1 MGSGLKLSE
10 FDFDLPPERIAQAP
24 VSPRDAAKLLHVG
37 EALRDASVRDLPA
50 ILRKGDVLVFN
61 DTRVLKARLTGKR
74 GEARIETTLHKM
86 EGPDLWRAFAKGA
99 KRLKLGDRI
108 DYAPGFSAVVE
119 AKDEDV
125 SLRFSLAG
133 PALMG
138 ALDRHGAMPLPP
150 YIKRATPDAEDET
163 NYQTV
168 FAAKDGAVAASTA
181 GLHFTPE
188 LLAAIDAAGIE
199 RVAITLHIGA
209 GTFLPVKTENVEDH
223 PMHAEWGEI
232 SAATAARIETARAQ
246 GRRIVALGT
255 TALRLL
261 ETVAQTDGRVREWA
275 GETRLF
281 CLPGFRFRVVD
292 ALFTNFH
299 LPKSTLFM
307 LVCAFASAD
316 RMKNAYAHAI
326 ASGYRFFSYGD
337 ASLIERTK

>member
-1 MGSGLKLSE
+1 MKLSE
-10 FDFDLPPERIAQAP
+10 FDFDLPQDRIAQAP
-24 VSPRDAAKLLHVG
+24 VFPRDAARLLCVG
-37 EALRDASVRDLPA
+37 ETLRDATVRDLPS
-50 ILRKGDVLVFN
+50 ILWPGDVLVYN
-61 DTRVLKARLTGKR
+61 DTRVLKARLTGRR
-74 GEARIETTLHKM
+74 GTAKIETTLHKM

-108 DYAPGFSAVVE
+108 DYAPGFSATVE

-125 SLRFSLAG
+125 LLRFSASG
-133 PALMG
+133 PALME
-138 ALDRHGAMPLPP
+138 ALDKHGAMPLPP
-150 YIKRATPDAEDET
+150 YIKRASPDAADER

-181 GLHFTPE
+181 GLHFTPD
-188 LLAAIDAAGIE
+188 LLARIDAAGVE
-199 RVAITLHIGA
+199 RIALTLHIGA

-232 SAATAARIETARAQ
+232 SADTAAKIERARSQ

-261 ETVAQTDGRVREWA
+261 ETVAQEDGRVRAWA

-307 LVCAFASAD
+307 LVCAFAGTA

-337 ASLIERTK
+337 ASLIERQG

>member
-10 FDFDLPPERIAQAP
+10 FDFDLPPEHIAQAP
-24 VSPRDAAKLLHVG
+24 VSPRDAAKLLLVSG
-37 EALRDASVRDLPA
+37 GLRDAFVRDLPA

-74 GEARIETTLHKM
+74 GEARVETTLHKM

-119 AKDEDV
+119 AKDDDV
-125 SLRFSLAG
+125 LLRFSLAG
-133 PALMG
+133 PTLMR

-150 YIKRATPDAEDET
+150 YIKRTAPDAEDET

-188 LLAAIDAAGIE
+188 LLAAIDASGIE

-232 SAATAARIETARAQ
+232 SAATAAKIEAARAE

-307 LVCAFASAD
+307 LVCAFAGAD

>member
-10 FDFDLPPERIAQAP
+10 FDFDLPQDRIAQAP
-24 VSPRDAAKLLHVG
+24 VSPRDAAKLLRVG
-37 EALRDASVRDLPA
+37 EKLRDVSVRDLPD
-50 ILRKGDVLVFN
+50 ILRESDVLVFN

-74 GEARIETTLHKM
+74 GDAKIETTLHKM
-86 EGPDLWRAFAKGA
+86 EGPDLWRAFVKGA

-108 DYAPGFSAVVE
+108 DYAPGFSAIVE
-119 AKDEDV
+119 GKDEDV
-125 SLRFSLAG
+125 LLRFSVAG
-133 PALMG
+133 PALMQ

-150 YIKRATPDAEDET
+150 YIKRASPDAADERD
-163 NYQTV
+163 YQTV

-188 LLAAIDAAGIE
+188 LLARIDAAGIE
-199 RVAITLHIGA
+199 RAAITLHIGA
-209 GTFLPVKTENVEDH
+209 GTFLPVKTETVEDH

-232 SAATAARIETARAQ
+232 SAETAATIEKARAG

-261 ETVAQTDGRVREWA
+261 ETVAQADGCVRAWA
-275 GETRLF
+275 GETRLY

-299 LPKSTLFM
+299 LPRSTLFM
-307 LVCAFASAD
+307 LVCAFAGTP

-337 ASLIERTK
+337 ASLIERTG

>member
-10 FDFDLPPERIAQAP
+10 FDFDLPPEHIAQAP
-24 VSPRDAAKLLHVG
+24 VSPRDAAKLLLVSG
-37 EALRDASVRDLPA
+37 GLRDAFVRDLPA

-74 GEARIETTLHKM
+74 GEARVETTLHKM

-119 AKDEDV
+119 AKDDDV
-125 SLRFSLAG
+125 LLRFSLAG
-133 PALMG
+133 PTLMR

-150 YIKRATPDAEDET
+150 YIKRTAPDAEDET

-188 LLAAIDAAGIE
+188 LLAAIDASGIE

-232 SAATAARIETARAQ
+232 SAATAAKIEAARAE

-261 ETVAQTDGRVREWA
+261 ETVAQTDGRLREWA

-307 LVCAFASAD
+307 LVCAFAGAD

>member
-1 MGSGLKLSE
+1 MGSGLKLAE
-10 FDFDLPPERIAQAP
+10 FDFDLPPTRIAQAP

-37 EALRDASVRDLPA
+37 ETLRDAAVRDLPTL
-50 ILRKGDVLVFN
+50 LRKGDVLVFN
-61 DTRVLKARLTGKR
+61 DTRVLKARLTGTR
-74 GEARIETTLHKM
+74 GAARVETTLHKM
-86 EGPDLWRAFAKGA
+86 EGPDLWRAFAKGS

-125 SLRFSLAG
+125 LLRFSVAG
-133 PALMG
+133 PALMQ

-150 YIKRATPDAEDET
+150 YIKRAMPDAADER

-188 LLAAIDAAGIE
+188 LLARIDAAGVE
-199 RVAITLHIGA
+199 RIAITLHIGA

-232 SAATAARIETARAQ
+232 SAATAAKIEKARNE
-246 GRRIVALGT
+246 GKRIVALGT

-261 ETVAQTDGRVREWA
+261 ETVAQTDGHVREWA

-281 CLPGFRFRVVD
+281 CLPGFEFRVVD

-299 LPKSTLFM
+299 LPRSTLFM
-307 LVCAFASAD
+307 LVSAFAGTT

-337 ASLIERTK
+337 ASLIERMK